1 MAPHAARAAEK
12 QGLAHFPG
20 VGIGERQ
27 HQPSIRN
34 KPFELFPFALRLGT
48 ANLLFSI
55 VLDADTFH
63 LAFTGAG
70 FTGINDRL
78 ATGFVQGEL
87 VAWHLTF
94 LPASASAPPI
104 SIAGLCASLRR
115 PHHRELSVNLADS
128 VSGG

>member
-1 MAPHAARAAEK
+1 MAPQAARAAEK
-12 QGLAHFPG
+12 QDLAHFPG

-34 KPFELFPFALRLGT
+34 KPFELFPFTLRLGT
-48 ANLLFSI
+48 ADLLFPI

-78 ATGFVQGEL
+78 ATGGVQGKF
-87 VAWHLTF
+87 VSRHLPLIPTGA
-94 LPASASAPPI
+94 LAPPI
-104 SIAGLCASLRR
+104 GITSLCASLRR
-115 PHHRELSVNLADS
+115 PNHRELSVDLSDS
-128 VSGG
+128 VSG

>member
-1 MAPHAARAAEK
+1 MAPQAARAAEK

-78 ATGFVQGEL
+78 ATGGVQGKF
-87 VAWHLTF
+87 VSRHLPLIPTGA
-94 LPASASAPPI
+94 LAPPI
-104 SIAGLCASLRR
+104 GITSLCASLRR

>member
-1 MAPHAARAAEK
+1 MPQQAARAAEK
-12 QGLAHFPG
+12 QGLAQFPG
-20 VGIGERQ
+20 MGVGERK

-34 KPFELFPFALRLGT
+34 KPFELFPFTLRLGT
-48 ANLLFSI
+48 TCFLFPI

-78 ATGFVQGEL
+78 ATGGVQGKF
-87 VAWHLTF
+87 VSRHLPLIPTGA
-94 LPASASAPPI
+94 LAP
-104 SIAGLCASLRR
+104 SIGITSLCASLRR
-115 PHHRELSVNLADS
+115 PNHRELSVNLADS

>member
-1 MAPHAARAAEK
+1 MAPQAARNAK
-12 QGLAHFPG
+12 KHGLAPFPG
-20 VGIGERQ
+20 VGIGEGQ

-34 KPFELFPFALRLGT
+34 KPFELFPFTLRLGT
-48 ANLLFSI
+48 ADLLFPI

-78 ATGFVQGEL
+78 ATGGVQGEF
-87 VAWHLTF
+87 VSRHLPF
-94 LPASASAPPI
+94 LPASALAPPI
-104 SIAGLCASLRR
+104 GISSLCASLRR
-115 PHHRELSVNLADS
+115 PHHPELSVDLTDS

>member
-1 MAPHAARAAEK
+1 MAPQTARAAEK

-20 VGIGERQ
+20 VGIWERQ
-27 HQPSIRN
+27 PQPPIRN
-34 KPFELFPFALRLGT
+34 KPCELFPFALRLGT

>member
-12 QGLAHFPG
+12 QGLPQFPG
-20 VGIGERQ
+20 MGVGEGQ
-27 HQPSIRN
+27 QQPSIRD
-34 KPFELFPFALRLGT
+34 KPFELFPCTLRLGT
-48 ANLLFSI
+48 ANLLLSI

-78 ATGFVQGEL
+78 ATGGGQGKFVSR
-87 VAWHLTF
+87 HLPPIPTGA
-94 LPASASAPPI
+94 LAPPI
-104 SIAGLCASLRR
+104 GITSLCASLRR
-115 PHHRELSVNLADS
+115 PNHRELSVNLADS

>member
-1 MAPHAARAAEK
+1 MAPQAARAAEK

-34 KPFELFPFALRLGT
+34 KPFELLPFALSLGT

-78 ATGFVQGEL
+78 ATGGVQGKF
-87 VAWHLTF
+87 VSRHLPLIPTGA
-94 LPASASAPPI
+94 LTPPI
-104 SIAGLCASLRR
+104 GIASLCSSLRR
-115 PHHRELSVNLADS
+115 PHHRELSVDLTDS
-128 VSGG
+128 VSG

>member
-1 MAPHAARAAEK
+1 MASQAACAAEK
-12 QGLAHFPG
+12 QGLAQFPG
-20 VGIGERQ
+20 MGVGERQ

-34 KPFELFPFALRLGT
+34 KPFELFPFTLRLGT
-48 ANLLFSI
+48 TCFLFPI

-63 LAFTGAG
+63 LAFTGTG

-78 ATGFVQGEL
+78 ATAGVQGKF
-87 VAWHLTF
+87 VSRHLPLIPTGA
-94 LPASASAPPI
+94 LTPPI
-104 SIAGLCASLRR
+104 GIASLCSSLRR